1 MINKLNEKDVFI
13 DEINIS
19 DETFLWIWRN
29 DPLTI
34 KMAKNQ
40 KKLVGLSIPRWL
52 KNKEEKKLKFLLQE
66 DSIMKK
72 WECVDFKKI
81 EMI

>member
-1 MINKLNEKDVFI
+1 MVE
-13 DEINIS
+13 
-19 DETFLWIWRN
+19 
-29 DPLTI
+29 
-34 KMAKNQ
+34 
-40 KKLVGLSIPRWL
+40 

-72 WECVDFKKI
+72 WRIVDFKKI

>member
-1 MINKLNEKDVFI
+1 MVE
-13 DEINIS
+13 
-19 DETFLWIWRN
+19 
-29 DPLTI
+29 
-34 KMAKNQ
+34 
-40 KKLVGLSIPRWL
+40 
-52 KNKEEKKLKFLLQE
+52 KNKREKKLKFLLQE